1 MESQKA
7 NNAIGRA
14 LEINERHGRSMST
27 TAKPVNK
34 SMRTIA
40 QASEQAMGT
49 IAKGLK
55 SQRAPLRNKEAMEAI
70 ARPRPLQQSQ
80 KNKATHSSAITKSFT
95 TIAKKTLRYVG
106 EIRCETI
113 EESMQTIAK
122 RLLNERKSLRKHR
135 KPIQKQ
141 CENMETQRTLM

>member
-14 LEINERHGRSMST
+14 LEINESHGRSMST

-40 QASEQAMGT
+40 QATEQAMGT

-80 KNKATHSSAITKSFT
+80 KNKATHSNAITKSFT
-95 TIAKKTLRYVG
+95 TIAKKN
-106 EIRCETI
+106 
-113 EESMQTIAK
+113 IAICW
-122 RLLNERKSLRKHR
+122 RNSLRDHWRINANHR
-135 KPIQKQ
+135 KTIVKWTKTPAKAP
-141 CENMETQRTLM
+141 ENQFKNSARTWKRKEH